1 MLATNTAKTASKYD
15 FENLFKAQKTKSIAL
30 RTAPI
35 SSRIEK
41 LKKLKRIIEDH
52 KEDIRTAVYQDFKKP
67 AAEADL
73 SETYIVISEINH
85 ALKKLKSWAS
95 PKSVAANITFFGT
108 SSTVKAEPKGV
119 CLIIAPWNYPVN
131 LLLGPAVS
139 AIAAGNTLIMKPSEI
154 TLHTAALMSKLINE
168 NFESD
173 ELHVVEGGVEETT
186 ALLSLPFDHIFF
198 TGSTAVGK
206 VVMKA
211 ASEHLTSVTLE
222 LGGKS
227 PAIVDA
233 TAHIKD
239 AAEKIVW
246 GKWVNNGQTCIAPDY
261 VMVHESVRNE
271 LIEEMK
277 KCISQFFIPNGETFN
292 NSPFYSRVVSD
303 KHFNRL
309 AAMIEDAIDKGATLA
324 IGGQVDASERLIE
337 PTVLENVSEDSTL
350 LLEEIFGPILP
361 VNSFKNLDTV
371 IDKINQNQ
379 KPLALYIFSKSKEVI
394 KKVEGS
400 TSSGST
406 CINDCV
412 LQFMQPNLPFGG
424 VNHSGIGKAHGHYGF
439 LEFSNQKSILK
450 QRIGLTSA
458 KSLYPPY
465 TSTKQKMIDFMMK
478 YV

>member
-1 MLATNTAKTASKYD
+1 
-15 FENLFKAQKTKSIAL
+15 
-30 RTAPI
+30 
-35 SSRIEK
+35 
-41 LKKLKRIIEDH
+41 
-52 KEDIRTAVYQDFKKP
+52 
-67 AAEADL
+67 
-73 SETYIVISEINH
+73 
-85 ALKKLKSWAS
+85 
-95 PKSVAANITFFGT
+95 
-108 SSTVKAEPKGV
+108 VKAEPKGV

-154 TLHTAALMSKLINE
+154 TPHTAALMSKLIND
-168 NFESD
+168 NFDSD
-173 ELHVVEGGVEETT
+173 ELCVVEGGVEETT
-186 ALLSLPFDHIFF
+186 ELLSLPFDHIFF

-233 TAHIKD
+233 TADIKD

-261 VMVHESVRNE
+261 VMVHESVKGQF
-271 LIEEMK
+271 LEEMK
-277 KCISQFFIPNGETFN
+277 KCISNFFVPNGETFS

-303 KHFNRL
+303 RHFKRL
-309 AAMIEDAIDKGATLA
+309 AAMIEDAINKGAVLA

-361 VNSFKNLDTV
+361 VNSFQNIDAV
-371 IDKINQNQ
+371 IDKINNNQ

-394 KKVEGS
+394 TKVEGS
-400 TSSGST
+400 TSSGSA

-465 TSTKQKMIDFMMK
+465 TGAKQKMIDFMMK